1 MKVESDSEGL
11 GESSSLLNMKGFGK
25 DQSAALSS
33 PPSGSTTRQQPESD
47 PSTGTQN
54 ESLKEE
60 RIEVGADRMDFSQFQ
75 GYFPRI
81 FEVVSRGDHKA
92 LSDLLTKC
100 PTEVNSINS
109 EGNTALHHAVTLACC
124 KGDSDGSFYECIDL
138 LMNCQQMKI
147 NMLNLEGYTAVGI
160 AVEYSHKK
168 TVKYML
174 KHSSADRLYLEYYLG
189 DREYTVR
196 EIILQNFTDL
206 QSLLPALLM
215 ESLDSSDRDRKLLAT
230 LQHDQYDTF
239 E

>member
-1 MKVESDSEGL
+1 MKVQSDSEGL

-33 PPSGSTTRQQPESD
+33 PPSGSTTGQQPESD
-47 PSTGTQN
+47 PSTRTQN

-60 RIEVGADRMDFSQFQ
+60 RIDVGVDRMDFSQFQ

-81 FEVVSRGDHKA
+81 FEVVSRGDLEA

-100 PTEVNSINS
+100 PTNINSINS

-124 KGDSDGSFYECIDL
+124 KGDSDGSFYQCIDL

-147 NMLNLEGYTAVGI
+147 NMPNKEGYTAVGI

-168 TVKYML
+168 TVKHML
-174 KHSSADRLYLEYYLG
+174 KHPSADRLYLGYYPG
-189 DREYTVR
+189 DRESTVR
-196 EIILQNFTDL
+196 EIILQNYSDL
-206 QSLLPALLM
+206 HPLLPAPLM

-230 LQHDQYDTF
+230 LQHDQ
-239 E
+239 